1 MRYVMQIVL
10 ILKSA
15 TQDMTNQTCGL
26 GLNVVGSDGHP
37 SVVNGSLPVEGHAPL
52 VVLRHVGLAGRQGH
66 GWIEQSTEYRI
77 QLVQV

>member
-1 MRYVMQIVL
+1 
-10 ILKSA
+10 
-15 TQDMTNQTCGL
+15 MTNQTCGL

-66 GWIEQSTEYRI
+66 G
-77 QLVQV
+77 